1 MFKTDFIC
9 ILTSGHTVD
18 GREVAQV
25 VLEQIAE
32 TYNPTTYN
40 ARINIDHSDYGSKL
54 GSVLAV
60 KVEGNQLLAQL
71 KPNDYFLYLIQQGQY
86 LHTSCEIQMDFAKTG
101 KAYLTG
107 LAVTDSPASLG
118 TTELHLSQQKA
129 GAAVFNT
136 NNGIT
141 PKKPTL
147 LSKLF
152 NQDNRKEDE
161 MTDKATLEL
170 LAQMQASN
178 TVQTEALTALT
189 SGITAL
195 TEKLTAETIP
205 NKPDVLVPLEI
216 EQPGGTKGVEQ
227 AFTEKLSALTS
238 KFETQQETIA
248 DLTEKLSKVTDEQ
261 SRREA
266 TGGQDGDDEE
276 DVL

>member
-40 ARINIDHSDYGSKL
+40 ARINIDHSDHSAKL

-71 KPNDYFLYLIQQGQY
+71 KPNDYFLYLTQQGQY

-147 LSKLF
+147 LNKLF
-152 NQDNRKEDE
+152 NQDNQKEDE

-170 LAQMQASN
+170 LSQMQTSN
-178 TVQTEALTALT
+178 AAQTIALTALVT
-189 SGITAL
+189 GVTAL
-195 TEKLTAETIP
+195 TEKLSASDTPNTPAE
-205 NKPDVLVPLEI
+205 KPE
-216 EQPGGTKGVEQ
+216 GVEKT
-227 AFTEKLSALTS
+227 FTEKLSALTS

-248 DLTEKLSKVTDEQ
+248 DLKEKLSKVSDEQ
-261 SRREA
+261 NRHEA
-266 TGGQDGDDEE
+266 TGGKDDDEE
-276 DVL
+276 DIL